1 MIGNQNRMEEVEAGR
16 KGEHSYY
23 KQKGATFHGAEETA
37 VWQSGRDCSAV
48 EEQVRVWKIAKRL
61 L

>member
-1 MIGNQNRMEEVEAGR
+1 MEEVEARR